1 MKRSDQPT
9 EYIFIKAYTNSEFD
23 YCDFVIIHITE
34 QWRGVMRKRLNLLE
48 PFKSD
53 SSFYSHH
60 YWDSPE
66 GFYTNI
72 VDEEDNDITD
82 LILKEDEEWAFVTLA
97 ENELDTFPVP
107 ESRLGTHQLV
117 ITTFDSARFIAHGK
131 DNGEE
136 FYTADFSMEE
146 FVNPGIPHKFNTIN

>member
-9 EYIFIKAYTNSEFD
+9 EYIFIKAYTNSEWD
-23 YCDFVIIHITE
+23 YCDFAIIRITE
-34 QWRGVMRKRLNLLE
+34 QWRTVMRKRLNLLE
-48 PFKSD
+48 PFKYD
-53 SSFYSHH
+53 NSFYSHH

-72 VDEEDNDITD
+72 VDEEDTDITD